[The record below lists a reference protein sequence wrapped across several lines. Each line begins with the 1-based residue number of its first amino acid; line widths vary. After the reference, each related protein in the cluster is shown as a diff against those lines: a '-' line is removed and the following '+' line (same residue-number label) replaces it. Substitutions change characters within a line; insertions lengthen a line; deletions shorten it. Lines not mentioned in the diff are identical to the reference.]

1 MTLVIRGGTV
11 VDQNGEQEA
20 DVKISEDGSILE
32 IDKNLKGDQE
42 LDASGCV
49 VTAGFVDL
57 HSHLREPGQEDA
69 ETIQT
74 GSRGGALGGYTAL
87 VAMPNTTP
95 TMDCLAVIDQVRGL
109 GQESICEVIP
119 TAAMTVDR
127 KGEQMAPMGELV
139 DAGVGIFTAD
149 SPSHP
154 SFA

>member
-87 VAMPNTTP
+87 GAMPNTTP
-95 TMDCLAVIDQVRGL
+95 AMDCLAVIDQVRGL

>member
-1 MTLVIRGGTV
+1 MTLVIRGGVV

-74 GSRGGALGGYTAL
+74 GSRGGALLTIL
-87 VAMPNTTP
+87 FFLLT
-95 TMDCLAVIDQVRGL
+95 L
-109 GQESICEVIP
+109 
-119 TAAMTVDR
+119 
-127 KGEQMAPMGELV
+127 
-139 DAGVGIFTAD
+139 
-149 SPSHP
+149 H
-154 SFA
+154 